1 MPSKP
6 GVYVFLDKNQRILY
20 VGKAKDLKAR
30 VSSYFTSPP
39 SSLGPKTATLV
50 EKIELIRI
58 TVVESEIESLLL
70 EAFYIKKYKPKYNV
84 RLTDNKSYPLVRIT
98 INQKYPALLLARRM
112 DDPESLYFGPFPNS
126 SAVRLVL
133 KTIRRIFPFVSVLNH
148 PKKTCLYFHL
158 GLCPCPPV
166 NDSPKLYKAYKL
178 TIKRIIRMFEG
189 DSKKLIKELE
199 RERDKKSKAENF
211 EEAYMLQKQI
221 NALLLIT
228 QPIHQPFEYHINPN
242 LITDIRT
249 QEINELMEILNSHGY
264 SIKKLS
270 KIECFDISNIQGKHA
285 TGSQVVFVN
294 GEKEGSLYR
303 RYRVKIDGK
312 PNDFAMM
319 KEVISRRFKNKQ
331 WEYPDLVVVDGG
343 KGQIS
348 SALKAMQELSVTCPV
363 IGLAKRE
370 ETIITSTLKEIS
382 LPKNSDALK
391 LIMRIRDEAHR
402 FALFYH
408 RKLRS
413 KYVLQ
418 N

>member
-199 RERDKKSKAENF
+199 RERDKKSKADNF

-264 SIKKLS
+264 SIKKFS

-303 RYRVKIDGK
+303 RYRAKIDGK